1 MDFRLNDEQQ
11 AIADMAGRLF
21 SDHCSDERQAAFDR
35 SGAPFDDELWR
46 KVIDSGLQALALDS
60 EAGGN
65 GLGMTELMLVLE
77 AQGRALAPVPL
88 WRHELAAATWSRFG
102 GPAAIEPVREAMA
115 GSGLLTLSLD
125 GTFETRGL
133 RLAARRDGD
142 GWCLDGT
149 SPAVALAGQSRRA
162 LLPASLGSGAGLFA
176 VDLTAAG
183 LRRVEGVFTHGE
195 AVADVVCEGV
205 ALPEAA
211 LLPPSALPWLHQR
224 AMAAIAALQLGVSA
238 EQLRRTAAYISER
251 RQFDRAIGTFQAA
264 QMQMADGY
272 ILLEVLRSSLWQLC
286 YRLDSG
292 ADAAAEADAT
302 KYLAGEAG
310 HRIGHLAQ
318 HLHGGIGVDVS
329 YPIHRFQLWS
339 RVLGMTHGGSASAL
353 SRLGD
358 WLAGHEALGW
368 KYDLESM
375 PA

>member
-11 AIADMAGRLF
+11 AIAEMAGRLF
-21 SDHCSDERQAAFDR
+21 SDHCTDEHQAAYDR
-35 SGAPFDDELWR
+35 SGAPYDDELWR
-46 KVIDSGLQALALDS
+46 KVIDSGLHALALDG

-88 WRHELAAATWSRFG
+88 WRHQLAAAAWIRFG
-102 GPAAIEPVREAMA
+102 GVAAVVPVREAVT
-115 GSGLLTLSLD
+115 GTSLLTLSLD
-125 GTFETRGL
+125 SLFEARDL
-133 RLAARRDGD
+133 RLSARRDRD
-142 GWCLDGT
+142 GWRLDGI
-149 SPAVALAGQSRRA
+149 SPAVALAGQSRWA
-162 LLPASLGSGAGLFA
+162 LLPASLAGEAGLFA
-176 VDLTAAG
+176 VDLAAAG
-183 LRRVEGVFTHGE
+183 LCVVEGVFTHGE
-195 AVADVVCEGV
+195 AVADIVCDGV
-205 ALPEAA
+205 QLPESA
-211 LLPPSALPWLHQR
+211 LLQAAVLPWLGQR
-224 AMAAIAALQLGVSA
+224 AMVAIAALQVGVSA
-238 EQLRRTAAYISER
+238 EQLRRTAAYIGER
-251 RQFDRAIGTFQAA
+251 RQFDRAIATFQAA

-339 RVLGMTHGGSASAL
+339 RALGITHGGSTAAL